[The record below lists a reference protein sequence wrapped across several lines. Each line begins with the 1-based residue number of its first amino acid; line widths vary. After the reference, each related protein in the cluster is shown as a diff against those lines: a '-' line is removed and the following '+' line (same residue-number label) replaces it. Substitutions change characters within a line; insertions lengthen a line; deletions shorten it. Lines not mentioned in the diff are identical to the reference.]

1 VAARCAEVVDVAR
14 SRARAGQAQY
24 RRWARVSATANK
36 RAPTH
41 LLASGRVARERRN
54 GVETTKRRVQPI
66 EQPRAVDSW
75 IRGPRGA
82 IRQGLDKSDVST
94 YSLILSEMRG
104 PAGCSHTRMT
114 VVEARS
120 NHLRN
125 GRSGVADPPPQC
137 PSQEDG

>member
-1 VAARCAEVVDVAR
+1 VAARCAVVVDVAR
-14 SRARAGQAQY
+14 SMARAGQAQY
-24 RRWARVSATANK
+24 RRCARVSATANK

-41 LLASGRVARERRN
+41 LLTPGRAARERRN
-54 GVETTKRRVQPI
+54 DIETTMRRAQPI
-66 EQPRAVDSW
+66 EQPRAVDSR
-75 IRGPRGA
+75 IRGSEGA

-114 VVEARS
+114 VVESRP

-125 GRSGVADPPPQC
+125 RGSGVADPPPQC